1 MIRNFGTVWVLDTEN
16 TTYAFRILKS
26 GHAEHLYYGASVR
39 IESEEGAYAL
49 TEKSVF
55 QPGNLIAYDKDND
68 SLCLENVRLE
78 MSSYGKGDI
87 REPFIEICDKKGSTT
102 ADFLFK
108 SGEILSEKQPL
119 NTLPSAY
126 EEKSADAQEL
136 VIFLEEKYDRL
147 TLELHYGVFEKR
159 DVITRSARLIN
170 ESDYP
175 LKLKRLMST
184 QVDLMTNGY
193 VMTTFTG
200 AWAREM
206 NKTETVLD
214 AGKFV
219 NSSFTGSSSNR
230 ANPFVMLSDAG
241 ATEDTGNVYGFN
253 LIYSGNHYEAAE
265 VNSFGKTRFVSGI
278 NPQGFEWRLAPDES
292 FETPEAVMSFSDAG
306 YNGLSRRMHDFVS
319 NCIVRGNWKNR
330 IRPILINSWEAGY
343 FKIDEK
349 NLLKLA
355 EKAADA
361 GIELFVMDDGWFGE
375 RNSDQTSLGDWTV
388 NRKKIPGGL
397 KGLADKIN
405 AMGMGFGLWV
415 EPEMVNRN
423 SELYSRHP
431 EWAMTV
437 PGRAHS
443 EGRNQRILDLCNP
456 EVVDH
461 LEKSMTAVFSSAN
474 IAYVKWDMNRIFSD
488 VYSKYLP
495 KNRQGETAHRYIL
508 GLYEL
513 MGRLVRRFPKILFEG
528 CASGGNRFDLGILSY
543 FPQIWG
549 SDNTDAVCR
558 TRIQEGYSYGY
569 PLNCVGAHVSS
580 CPNHQ
585 TLRVTPLYTRFAAAA
600 FCSLGYE
607 CNLADMSS
615 SDLEKIKTQIGIY
628 KQWREVLQ
636 SGTFYR
642 VRSGRIT
649 EWTCVSKDRTKAVCY
664 IMQELVKPNTVFEK
678 LTPKGLDPDK
688 KYRLLR
694 EGLQY
699 DIRKFGDLINTAAP
713 VHVKQDSLL
722 HSTIARFVK
731 MHGDTED
738 VTAYGSLMMNAG
750 INLKQA
756 FGATGYDENVRY
768 FQDFEARLYC
778 IEEVKDQ

>member
-1 MIRNFGTVWVLDTEN
+1 MIRNFGQVWVLDTEN

-26 GHAEHLYYGASVR
+26 GHLEHLYYGASIR
-39 IESEEGAYAL
+39 IKSEEDAAAL

-55 QPGNLIAYDKDND
+55 EPGNLIAYDKENNA
-68 SLCLENVRLE
+68 LCLENVRLE

-87 REPFIEICDKKGSTT
+87 REPFIEFCDKKGSTT

-108 SGEILSEKQPL
+108 SGEIRPEKEPL
-119 NTLPSAY
+119 CTLPSAY
-126 EEKSADAQEL
+126 EENAADAQEL

-147 TLELHYGVFEKR
+147 ILELHYGVFEKR

-184 QVDLMTNGY
+184 QVDFMTNGY

-206 NKTETVLD
+206 NKTETVLE
-214 AGKFV
+214 AGKLV

-230 ANPFVMLSDAG
+230 ANPFVMLSDPR
-241 ATEDTGNVYGFN
+241 ATEDTGDVYGFN

-278 NPQGFEWRLAPDES
+278 NPQGFEWTLEPGEN
-292 FETPEAVMSFSDAG
+292 FETPEAVMTFSDAG
-306 YNGLSRRMHDFVS
+306 CNGMSQRMHDFVR
-319 NCIVRGNWKNR
+319 NCVIRGNWKNK

-343 FKIDEK
+343 FKIDERS
-349 NLLKLA
+349 LLKLA
-355 EKAADA
+355 EKAAA
-361 GIELFVMDDGWFGE
+361 VGIELFVMDDGWFGE
-375 RNSDQTSLGDWTV
+375 RNSDSSSLGDWTV
-388 NRKKIPGGL
+388 NSKKLPGGL

-405 AMGMGFGLWV
+405 AMGMSFGLWV
-415 EPEMVNRN
+415 EPEMVNCD
-423 SELYSRHP
+423 SELYRQHP

-437 PGRAHS
+437 PGRTHS
-443 EGRNQRILDLCNP
+443 EGRNQRILDLCDP

-461 LEKSMTAVFSSAN
+461 LEKAMTEVFSSAN

-508 GLYEL
+508 GLYDL
-513 MGRLVRRFPKILFEG
+513 MGRLVRKFPDYLFEG

-549 SDNTDAVCR
+549 SDNTDALCR
-558 TRIQEGYSYGY
+558 TQIQEGYSYGY
-569 PLNCVGAHVSS
+569 PMNCIGAHVSS

-585 TLRVTPLYTRFAAAA
+585 TLRNTPMRSRFAAAA
-600 FCSLGYE
+600 FGVLGYE

-615 SDLEKIKTQIGIY
+615 SDLEKIKKQVVKY
-628 KQWREVLQ
+628 KKWREVLQ
-636 SGTFYR
+636 HGTFYR

-649 EWTCVSKDRTKAVCY
+649 EWTCVSKDKTKAVCY
-664 IMQELVKPNTVFEK
+664 LMQELVKPNTVFEK

-688 KYRLLR
+688 KYRLVC
-694 EGLQY
+694 EKMSY
-699 DIRKFGDLINTAAP
+699 DIRNFGDLINTAAP
-713 VHVKQDSLL
+713 IHVKQDSLL
-722 HSTIARFVK
+722 HNAIARFVS
-731 MHGDTED
+731 MHEDAED
-738 VTAYGSLMMNAG
+738 VTAYGSLMMKAG
-750 INLKQA
+750 VNLKQA
-756 FGATGYDENVRY
+756 FGATGYNENVRY
-768 FQDFEARLYC
+768 FQDFEARLYF
-778 IEEVKDQ
+778 IEEIQ